1 MKSSKKIRQDQKS
14 FIWMAPKV
22 LDYPPTNFSD
32 ASPAVACGR
41 THMQVS
47 GKLVPQW
54 DPRGT
59 LEKAKKW
66 NLGPYWDPKTVIRD
80 LSGTLVGPQLHPL
93 FIYLFIYSFIYL
105 FNYLFIHLVHNS

>member
-14 FIWMAPKV
+14 FIWMARKV

-32 ASPAVACGR
+32 ASPAAACGR
-41 THMQVS
+41 TRMQLS

-66 NLGPYWDPKTVIRD
+66 NLGPYWDPKTGIRD
-80 LSGTLVGPQLHPL
+80 LSGTLVGPQCTLCL

-105 FNYLFIHLVHNS
+105 FINS

>member
-1 MKSSKKIRQDQKS
+1 MLKTHKQKKTKKRNEIKQKIRQDQKS

-41 THMQVS
+41 THMQLS

-66 NLGPYWDPKTVIRD
+66 NLGP
-80 LSGTLVGPQLHPL
+80 
-93 FIYLFIYSFIYL
+93 
-105 FNYLFIHLVHNS
+105 